1 MDVYVEDGKVVEIEG
16 HTENGKSRGLCAK
29 GAASKQYLYNEE
41 RILFPM
47 KRVGEREADSSSGFH
62 GGSVWLIAKKL
73 SGIRKEYGAKSVV
86 FYAGYP
92 KCTGRLFC
100 VLPMPLVRRIFV
112 LNRAPVSRH
121 LPWHGSLYMGMGSV
135 SRICRIRRRCFCGRV
150 IFSIPI
156 PQWGK
161 CYRSLKKRGVT
172 IIAVDR
178 EVPSLPERR
187 IST

>member
-1 MDVYVEDGKVVEIEG
+1 M
-16 HTENGKSRGLCAK
+16 
-29 GAASKQYLYNEE
+29 
-41 RILFPM
+41 FPM
-47 KRVGEREADSSSGFH
+47 KRVGEKGSGQFGRISWEEAYG
-62 GGSVWLIAKKL
+62 LIAKKL
-73 SGIRKEYGAKSVV
+73 SGIRKGMVRSRWSSMRVTRS
-86 FYAGYP
+86 GTSP
-92 KCTGRLFC
+92 TSFC

-161 CYRSLKKRGVT
+161 CTGALEAGVT
-172 IIAVDR
+172 IIAVDPRSTVTTR
-178 EVPSLPERR
+178 EW
-187 IST
+187 ISTEDYAGDGWSAGACRWLM